1 MLHRFGVPC
10 RTLPQ
15 DQGSCGRR
23 SLFASLALSG
33 VSRTLRRTAVV
44 VSIPAAL
51 LMSVFAPATQP
62 VAVQATPVAS
72 SVELAATNAAGTL
85 RLGAPLQQAQ
95 VGTTTTAVNFRTG
108 PSTGYSII
116 AVLPAGTQGTVLGT
130 SNGWYNIQTSRGT
143 GWVLGTYFRIGGA
156 AAPAPATGTG
166 YVTISSLNMRSG
178 PGTGYS
184 VIAVLPYGTQGNVL
198 AQSNG
203 WYQISTSR
211 GTGWVLG
218 TYFRIGSSIAPA
230 PAPVSGVVGARA
242 AMVPNG
248 QFISGWGAA
257 RASGAHQGEDL
268 AAPYG
273 SPIYAPATLTIVSN
287 TWNSLGGWTVIGRD
301 TKGRHWYFAHM
312 SSQSRAWGT
321 VAKGQIIGY
330 VGMTGDAQ
338 GTTPHL
344 HYQVT
349 SYGWVWANPVVVLQ
363 SYPDVP

>member
-1 MLHRFGVPC
+1 
-10 RTLPQ
+10 
-15 DQGSCGRR
+15 
-23 SLFASLALSG
+23 LFASLALSG

-130 SNGWYNIQTSRGT
+130 SNGWYNIQ
-143 GWVLGTYFRIGGA
+143 
-156 AAPAPATGTG
+156 
-166 YVTISSLNMRSG
+166 
-178 PGTGYS
+178 
-184 VIAVLPYGTQGNVL
+184 
-198 AQSNG
+198 
-203 WYQISTSR
+203 TSR